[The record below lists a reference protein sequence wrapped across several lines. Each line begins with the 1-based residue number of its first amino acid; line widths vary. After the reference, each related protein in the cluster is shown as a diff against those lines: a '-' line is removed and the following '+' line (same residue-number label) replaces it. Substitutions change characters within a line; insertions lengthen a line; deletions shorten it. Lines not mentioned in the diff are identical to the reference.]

1 MRYRRHSGLLAGQR
15 ATANMAIGNEG
26 PGGTTRGEPRPDA
39 KRPMQPRTGRS
50 SPGIFPSVC
59 GSAVHPCTLR
69 HMRVTYR
76 GIKRRCWHA
85 VNAFVAHR
93 GEISEI

>member
-15 ATANMAIGNEG
+15 ATANMAVGSER

-39 KRPMQPRTGRS
+39 WRPNRAWAGRS
-50 SPGIFPSVC
+50 SPDYVPLVC

-69 HMRVTYR
+69 HMRVTSSR
-76 GIKRRCWHA
+76 
-85 VNAFVAHR
+85 N
-93 GEISEI
+93 